1 VRVPEQQDPGRQED
15 PVYRPDTA
23 QPEEKQRRDDIS
35 QAGTAKRL
43 RMVYEDELRKVCG
56 GRVIDKQQQRLWMS
70 IRKSLPISRW
80 IERTRD
86 RQPGKPEQKDLR
98 AELER
103 FLGIFAGEARQGG
116 LELDMERNYYREA
129 VSLLNKYRRGETPGE
144 SDRQRLRELMI
155 MVDYK
160 DARLAIQILQSII

>member
-1 VRVPEQQDPGRQED
+1 MREPEQRDPGRQED
-15 PVYRPDTA
+15 PGYRPDTG
-23 QPEEKQRRDDIS
+23 QPEVNQGREDIS
-35 QAGTAKRL
+35 EAGTAKRL
-43 RMVYEDELRKVCG
+43 RMVYEDELRKVCSE
-56 GRVIDKQQQRLWMS
+56 RAIDKEQQQLWMS

-86 RQPGKPEQKDLR
+86 RQPGTPEQKDLR

-103 FLGIFAGEARQGG
+103 FLGIFAGEAGQSG

-129 VSLLNKYRRGETPGE
+129 VSLLNKYRRGEIPGE
-144 SDRQRLRELMI
+144 SDRQRLKELMI

-160 DARLAIQILQSII
+160 DAKLALQILQSII